1 MVMIKDDVSGD
12 DYDYGNEIAPI
23 AVHLRSS
30 LVTPSLKVTNDYKK
44 NRFVCEI
51 KRVIAILA
59 GDL

>member
-23 AVHLRSS
+23 AAHLRSS
-30 LVTPSLKVTNDYKK
+30 LVTPSLKVTNDQK

-51 KRVIAILA
+51 KRVIGILA